1 MHGKVHCILPSR
13 WSDTGTFGCGPGGRW
28 RHITELLQINA
39 AGHADAG
46 GQTQGANHCALF
58 ALVERQENL
67 RGWAMG
73 GCVAFSSC

>member
-13 WSDTGTFGCGPGGRW
+13 RSDTGTFGCGPGGRW
-28 RHITELLQINA
+28 RHITELLQIA

-58 ALVERQENL
+58 ALVERQESL